1 MKSGGKEAQ
10 DQWCRICLVCG
21 GRFANEWDLCS
32 TECSK
37 DFWAWAH
44 DAERLGQSNSL
55 ILKMM
60 NEPISW
66 FSLQVLLG
74 FLVGLYMLPG
84 IIALARHHH
93 QSIAIVVLNVVAGW
107 TVIGW
112 VVALVWS
119 RTATKENVKVR
130 S

>member
-1 MKSGGKEAQ
+1 MMPRGWEF
-10 DQWCRICLVCG
+10 VN
-21 GRFANEWDLCS
+21 F
-32 TECSK
+32 
-37 DFWAWAH
+37 
-44 DAERLGQSNSL
+44 
-55 ILKMM
+55 KMM

-93 QSIAIVVLNVVAGW
+93 KSIAIVVLNVVAGW
-107 TVIGW
+107 TMIGW

-119 RTATKENVKVR
+119 RTAVRKEQT
-130 S
+130 

>member
-1 MKSGGKEAQ
+1 
-10 DQWCRICLVCG
+10 
-21 GRFANEWDLCS
+21 
-32 TECSK
+32 
-37 DFWAWAH
+37 
-44 DAERLGQSNSL
+44 
-55 ILKMM
+55 MM

-74 FLVGLYMLPG
+74 FLVSLYMLPG